1 MLSSWGGHTVIFL
14 GVLYFQEKNLIY
26 EGDSI
31 FRDSL
36 RTHKIVPRTL
46 TILNLFLSTEK
57 LFDFP
62 HYVKTLPTN
71 LHLKKKKKKGA
82 ANKAKHSITSA
93 IILQDRMREATTC
106 D

>member
-71 LHLKKKKKKGA
+71 LHLKKKKKKEQLTKQ
-82 ANKAKHSITSA
+82 N
-93 IILQDRMREATTC
+93 ILLPQLLYFRTG
-106 D
+106 